1 MHPHQTPTVHRS
13 WAHASILALSM
24 ACHGKMH
31 DGDSGA
37 HMGHGADGG
46 SDGAATGG
54 DSCTL
59 LENGT
64 WTADGSCF
72 GMEMTVGL
80 TMDAETCTF
89 ALADWSMDHGN
100 QPTGGGVDG
109 TTVTLAGGDFG
120 GCAGELSDGT
130 SMEGLC
136 ADGCVWEFRHG
147 D

>member
-1 MHPHQTPTVHRS
+1 MRHHHHPQVNRT
-13 WAHASILALSM
+13 WALASLLALSV

-31 DGDSGA
+31 EEDSGV

-54 DSCTL
+54 DSCTP
-59 LENGT
+59 LEDGT
-64 WTADGSCF
+64 WTAGGSCF

-120 GCAGELSDGT
+120 GCAGEHTAGA

-136 ADGCVWEFRHG
+136 SDGCVWEFRHG